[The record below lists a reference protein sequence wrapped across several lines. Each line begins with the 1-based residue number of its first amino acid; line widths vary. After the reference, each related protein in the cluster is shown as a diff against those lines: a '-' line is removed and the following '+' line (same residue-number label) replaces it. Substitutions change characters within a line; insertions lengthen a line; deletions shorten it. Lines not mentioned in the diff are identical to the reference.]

1 MAHKRN
7 KFNLSHKVNF
17 SCDQGELIP
26 ISAIEVLPGDIFR
39 HGTSL
44 LIRLSPMLAPVF
56 TQLNCTLFQFFV
68 PNRLVWEDWEDFITG
83 GEDGEDASV
92 HPTIKFASGVAVGS
106 LADYLGIT
114 PGVNNPGGTDGIS
127 ALPFRAYAKIYN
139 DWIRD
144 QDLQAEIGL
153 SLASG
158 VDTTTNTALQFINW
172 QKDYFTSARPFEQK
186 GPQITIPIGD
196 QAPVRG
202 IGYTQTANAFGTP
215 SAAVRETGG
224 ASTTYPQWQ
233 NFDGTGVW
241 IGATDGTTA
250 PNVSPEIYA
259 DLAAVTGIPVTE
271 LRLALSLQR
280 FEEIS
285 ARYGSRYVEYIL
297 SRFGVK
303 SSDAR
308 MQRSE
313 LLSRSKQVVQ
323 ISEVLA
329 TAEGAD
335 TEVGDL
341 KGHGI
346 AGMRGNRYVR
356 HFEEHGF
363 VITLLAVQP
372 TTLYPQGIHRSWL
385 RRDKYDYFQQET
397 QHVGQQEIYNSEIY
411 AGAASP
417 MGTWGWQDRFDD
429 YRRFFSRVA
438 GEFRTTSLDFW
449 HQGRI
454 FSSEPALDANFVR
467 SNPTDRI
474 FAVPSEDNLYI
485 TATQS
490 LIARRV
496 MSAVGTSFIK

>member
-56 TQLNCTLFQFFV
+56 TTLNCTLFQFFV

-92 HPTIKFASGVAVGS
+92 HPTIKFADGVAVGS

-114 PGVNNPGGTDGIS
+114 PGVNNPGGTDGVS
-127 ALPFRAYAKIYN
+127 ALPFRAYAKIFN

-196 QAPVRG
+196 TAPVV
-202 IGYTQTANAFGTP
+202 ANGNVIEWNVDGTNRN
-215 SAAVRETGG
+215 SIAQGGG
-224 ASTTYPQWQ
+224 ANVQFSGA
-233 NFDGTGVW
+233 NGGGGGVRF
-241 IGATDGTTA
+241 GEESGLM
-250 PNVSPEIYA
+250 A

-329 TAEGAD
+329 TAEGTD
-335 TEVGDL
+335 TDVGDL

-346 AGMRGNRYVR
+346 SGMRGNRYVR

-429 YRRFFSRVA
+429 YRKFFSRVA

-449 HQGRI
+449 HQARI

-490 LIARRV
+490 IIARRV

>member
-26 ISAIEVLPGDIFR
+26 ISCIPVLPGDIFR

-56 TQLNCTLFQFFV
+56 SQLNATIFQVFV
-68 PNRLVWEDWEDFITG
+68 PNRLIWEDWEDFITG
-83 GEDGEDASV
+83 GEDGDDASV

-106 LADYLGIT
+106 LSDYLGIP
-114 PGVNNPGGTDGIS
+114 PGFNNPGGTDGVS
-127 ALPFRAYAKIYN
+127 ALPYRAYAKFYN

-144 QDLQAEIGL
+144 QDLNPEIPL

-158 VDTTTNTALQFINW
+158 VDTTTNVDLQYISW
-172 QKDYFTSARPFEQK
+172 EKDYFTTARPFEQK

-196 QAPVRG
+196 RARVARDVDSG
-202 IGYTQTANAFGTP
+202 EASVYSTAGTP
-215 SAAVRETGG
+215 GYKLLTTNGTNLSYNTGAG
-224 ASTTYPQWQ
+224 LEAQRLY
-233 NFDGTGVW
+233 V
-241 IGATDGTTA
+241 
-250 PNVSPEIYA
+250 
-259 DLAAVTGIPVTE
+259 DLANVTGIPVTE

-280 FEEIS
+280 FEELS
-285 ARYGSRYVEYIL
+285 GRFGSRYVEYIL

-329 TAEGAD
+329 TAEGTN

-346 AGMRGNRYVR
+346 SGMRGNRYVR
-356 HFEEHGF
+356 HFEEHGH
-363 VITLLAVQP
+363 VLTLFAVQP
-372 TTLYPQGIHRSWL
+372 KTFYPQGLHRSWL
-385 RRDKYDYFQQET
+385 YRDKYDYFQPET
-397 QHVGQQEIYNSEIY
+397 QHIGQQEVYNSEIY
-411 AGAASP
+411 AGAAVP
-417 MGTWGWQDRFDD
+417 LGTFGWQDRNDE
-429 YRRFFSRVA
+429 YRKMFNRVA
-438 GEFRTTSLDFW
+438 GEFRTTQLDFW
-449 HQGRI
+449 HQARI
-454 FSSEPALDANFVR
+454 FASEPALNAAFVR

-496 MSAVGTSFIK
+496 MSATGTSFIK

>member
-114 PGVNNPGGTDGIS
+114 PGVNNPGGTDGVS
-127 ALPFRAYAKIYN
+127 ALPFRAYAKIFN

-144 QDLQAEIGL
+144 QDLQTEIGL

-196 QAPVRG
+196 EAPVRG
-202 IGYTQTANAFGTP
+202 IFSANAQTYAALGTP
-215 SAAVRETGG
+215 VNWKDTTGANPGSTPASGVTETRFAIAGQAA
-224 ASTTYPQWQ
+224 
-233 NFDGTGVW
+233 GT
-241 IGATDGTTA
+241 
-250 PNVSPEIYA
+250 NVTPDIYA

-329 TAEGAD
+329 TAEGTD

-346 AGMRGNRYVR
+346 SGMRGNRYVR

-417 MGTWGWQDRFDD
+417 MGTFGWQDRFDD
-429 YRRFFSRVA
+429 YRRMFSRVS
-438 GEFRTTSLDFW
+438 GEFRTTALDFW
-449 HQGRI
+449 HQARI
-454 FSSEPALDANFVR
+454 FGSEPALNSTFVR

-490 LIARRV
+490 IIARRV